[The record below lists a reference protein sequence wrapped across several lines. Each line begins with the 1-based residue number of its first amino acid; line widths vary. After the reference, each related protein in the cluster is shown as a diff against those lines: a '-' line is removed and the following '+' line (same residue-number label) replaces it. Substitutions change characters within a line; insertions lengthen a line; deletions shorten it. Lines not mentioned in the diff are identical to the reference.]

1 MCFRR
6 PSFRFVDRGPSL
18 SSLSSGKSACSA
30 AYARGPLLDDMRGP
44 LWVSLLFI
52 LVMRDD
58 GIDRGPFLFIL
69 VVRDDGIG
77 PLWGFV
83 QDAERWRCVT
93 WI

>member
-1 MCFRR
+1 
-6 PSFRFVDRGPSL
+6 
-18 SSLSSGKSACSA
+18 
-30 AYARGPLLDDMRGP
+30 MRGP